1 MGIIEEAEKYLS
13 EYRAQ
18 QYNTSFGYLGLIER
32 LVDRLKATNEVAIT
46 AANVTPYL
54 LSSSCPAKRTFEL
67 HAALAKY
74 NGEGDDNTRTA

>member
-32 LVDRLKATNEVAIT
+32 LVDRLKESQHLADVMETMIPLTVCDE
-46 AANVTPYL
+46 
-54 LSSSCPAKRTFEL
+54 EL
-67 HAALAKY
+67 KVQWRKLLAKY
-74 NGEGDDNTRTA
+74 NGEGDE